1 MHRCRF
7 APVALLAAV
16 AASPLEAQVDST
28 RASEYFAEAEALCE
42 REAGRLWGVSLC
54 GPMVFAD
61 PGTGTI
67 ATSRP
72 APDAPRPRA
81 LGYAN
86 ATFEWGGERWAAFV
100 WPTVPQDSAVR
111 ARMLLHELFHRVQPE
126 LGLYVAASPGT
137 NDHLDTRDGRYLM
150 QLEWR
155 ALARALETGGVERS
169 RAVADA
175 LTFRRVR
182 RQTASGA
189 AENERISEINEGLA
203 QYTGTAAGAA
213 SPGAATVSAIEQ
225 LLSASERESFVRTFA
240 YPSGAAYGLLLDACA
255 PDWRRS
261 ITADDDLG
269 ALLEQATEVPRIAD
283 ADSAALRYGGAE
295 LLAAE
300 TAREEARA
308 RRIAELRARFVD
320 GPVLILPR
328 GSGASFLTAGVTPL
342 PGAGTVMPSYRVEG
356 EWGTIVAREVLVSP
370 DGNTL
375 TVPGPFKRD
384 GAQLTGDGWTVILAE
399 GWAVET
405 GARTG
410 DFELARSP
418 ARR

>member
-16 AASPLEAQVDST
+16 AASPLAAQVDSA
-28 RASEYFAEAEALCE
+28 RASHYFAEAEALCE
-42 REAGRLWGVSLC
+42 REAGRLWGASLC

-61 PGTGTI
+61 PATGTI

-86 ATFEWGGERWAAFV
+86 AAFEWGGERWAAFV
-100 WPTVPQDSAVR
+100 WPTVPQDSTVR

-126 LGLYVAASPGT
+126 LGLYIAASPGT
-137 NDHLDTRDGRYLM
+137 NDHLDTREGRYLM

-155 ALARALETGGVERS
+155 ALARALETGGVDRS

-175 LTFRRVR
+175 LAFRRAR
-182 RQTASGA
+182 RQTAPGA

-203 QYTGTAAGAA
+203 QYTGTAAAAASAGAA
-213 SPGAATVSAIEQ
+213 EASAIEQ
-225 LLSASERESFVRTFA
+225 LRSAPERESFVRTFA
-240 YPSGAAYGLLLDACA
+240 YPSGAAYGLLLDAYA
-255 PDWRRS
+255 PDWRRG

-269 ALLEQATEVPRIAD
+269 ALLEQAAEAPRIAD
-283 ADSAALRYGGAE
+283 ADTAAHRYGGAE

-300 TAREEARA
+300 TAREEQRA

-328 GSGASFLTAGVTPL
+328 GRGASFLTAGVTPL

-356 EWGTIVAREVLVSP
+356 EWGRIVAQEVLVSP

-375 TVPGPFKRD
+375 TVPGPFRRD
-384 GAQLTGDGWTVILAE
+384 GAHLTGDGWAVTLADK
-399 GWAVET
+399 WAVEP
-405 GARTG
+405 GPRSG
-410 DFELARSP
+410 DFQVVRSP
-418 ARR
+418 SGR